1 MLLDYTEI
9 DPSPIASQQLAW
21 FAEQEEAEEGR
32 FNVDDYEYLQ
42 CLAMTG
48 EGRLACAAYNRSF
61 DL

>member
-21 FAEQEEAEEGR
+21 FAEQEEQEGGR

-42 CLAMTG
+42 SLALTG
-48 EGRLACAAYNRSF
+48 EGELARAAYNRSF